1 MRTAGKP
8 PKYIQG
14 ENNEMKKIIAAVLC
28 LTMCLA
34 LLSACG
40 TETEPDPTDT
50 TEPVTSTEPSAE
62 PEESTDP
69 SAEPSEEP
77 EESTAPE
84 TETPETETPATEAPA
99 TEAPATEAPVTNA
112 LGDAI
117 TAARTDEENE
127 AYQVLCDKDAIEDAY
142 YQVVGFT
149 SSDVDEIAMSVSLI
163 NVKAYGIVVVKPAEG
178 CADTVKA
185 GLQAFIDTQCANF
198 ETYLADQYE
207 IAKNA
212 KLETLEDGTIVMV
225 MCENAD
231 SVYESIVASL
241 GA

>member
-1 MRTAGKP
+1 MRTVGRP

-62 PEESTDP
+62 PEESADP

-84 TETPETETPATEAPA
+84 TETPETEAPA
-99 TEAPATEAPVTNA
+99 TEAPETEAPVTNA

-127 AYQVLCDKDAIEDAY
+127 AYPVFCDKDAIEDMY

-149 SSDVDEIAMSVSLI
+149 ASDVDEIAMSVSLI

>member
-62 PEESTDP
+62 PEESADP

-84 TETPETETPATEAPA
+84 TETPETEAPA

-117 TAARTDEENE
+117 TAARTDEDNE
-127 AYQVLCDKDAIEDAY
+127 AYPVFCDKDAIEDMY

-149 SSDVDEIAMSVSLI
+149 ASDVDEIAMSVSLI
-163 NVKAYGIVVVKPAEG
+163 NIKAYGIVVVKPAEG

>member
-8 PKYIQG
+8 LKYIQG

-62 PEESTDP
+62 PSEEP
-69 SAEPSEEP
+69 EESAEPSEEP

-84 TETPETETPATEAPA
+84 TETPA

-117 TAARTDEENE
+117 TAARTDEDNE
-127 AYQVLCDKDAIEDAY
+127 AYPVFCDKDAIEDMY

-149 SSDVDEIAMSVSLI
+149 ASDVDEIAMSVSLI

>member
-62 PEESTDP
+62 PSEEPEEST
-69 SAEPSEEP
+69 EPSEEA

-84 TETPETETPATEAPA
+84 TETPETEAPA

-117 TAARTDEENE
+117 TAARTDEDNE
-127 AYQVLCDKDAIEDAY
+127 AYPVFCDKDAIEDMY

>member
-50 TEPVTSTEPSAE
+50 TEPVTSTEPSEE

-84 TETPETETPATEAPA
+84 TETPETEAPA
-99 TEAPATEAPVTNA
+99 TEAPETEAPVTNA

-117 TAARTDEENE
+117 TAARTDEDNE
-127 AYQVLCDKDAIEDAY
+127 AYPVFCDKDAIEDMY

-163 NVKAYGIVVVKPAEG
+163 NIKAYGIVVVKPAEG
-178 CADTVKA
+178 CAETVKA
-185 GLQAFIDTQCANF
+185 GLQGFIDTQCANF

>member
-84 TETPETETPATEAPA
+84 TETPETEAPA
-99 TEAPATEAPVTNA
+99 TEAPETEAPATNA

-127 AYQVLCDKDAIEDAY
+127 AYPVFCDKDAIEDMY

-149 SSDVDEIAMSVSLI
+149 ASDVDEIAMSVSLI

>member
-62 PEESTDP
+62 PSEEP
-69 SAEPSEEP
+69 EESAEPSEEP

-84 TETPETETPATEAPA
+84 TEAPA

-117 TAARTDEENE
+117 TAARTDEDNE
-127 AYQVLCDKDAIEDAY
+127 AYPVFCDKDAIEDMY

-149 SSDVDEIAMSVSLI
+149 ASDVDEIAMSVSLI
-163 NVKAYGIVVVKPAEG
+163 NIKAYGIVVVKPAEG

>member
-1 MRTAGKP
+1 
-8 PKYIQG
+8 
-14 ENNEMKKIIAAVLC
+14 MKKIIAAVLC

-34 LLSACG
+34 LMSACG
-40 TETEPDPTDT
+40 TENEPAVTDPAA
-50 TEPVTSTEPSAE
+50 SGEPSAAPTE
-62 PEESTDP
+62 SAGPEETG
-69 SAEPSEEP
+69 EPSE
-77 EESTAPE
+77 APE
-84 TETPETETPATEAPA
+84 TETPAAG
-99 TEAPATEAPVTNA
+99 A
-112 LGDAI
+112 LADAI

-127 AYQVLCDKDAIEDAY
+127 AYPVFADKDAVEDAY

-149 SSDVDEIAMSVSLI
+149 AADVDELAMSVSLI
-163 NVKAYGIVVVKPAEG
+163 NIKAYGIVIARPAEG

-212 KLETLEDGTIVMV
+212 KLETLDDGTIVMV

-231 SVYESIVASL
+231 TVYEAIVSAIS
-241 GA
+241 A

>member
-1 MRTAGKP
+1 MRTVGRP

-14 ENNEMKKIIAAVLC
+14 ENDKMKKIIAAVLC

-62 PEESTDP
+62 PSEEP
-69 SAEPSEEP
+69 EESAEPSEEP

-84 TETPETETPATEAPA
+84 TETPETEAPA
-99 TEAPATEAPVTNA
+99 TEAPETEAPVTNA

-117 TAARTDEENE
+117 TAARTDEDNE
-127 AYQVLCDKDAIEDAY
+127 AYPVFCDKDAIEDMY

-185 GLQAFIDTQCANF
+185 GLQGFIDTQCANF

>member
-62 PEESTDP
+62 PSEEPEESAD
-69 SAEPSEEP
+69 PSEEP

-84 TETPETETPATEAPA
+84 TETPE

-117 TAARTDEENE
+117 TAARTDEDNE
-127 AYQVLCDKDAIEDAY
+127 AYPVFCDKDAIEDMY

-149 SSDVDEIAMSVSLI
+149 ASDVDEIAMSVSLI

>member
-84 TETPETETPATEAPA
+84 TETPATEAPA

-117 TAARTDEENE
+117 TAARTDEDNE
-127 AYQVLCDKDAIEDAY
+127 AYPVFCDKDAIEDMY
-142 YQVVGFT
+142 YQIVGFT
-149 SSDVDEIAMSVSLI
+149 ASDVDEIAMSVSLI